1 MEKLFKVT
9 KKYKD
14 DILSKALVRGFKNRI
29 KFTSATGMQSAYI
42 KGTLLVKE
50 NYTDPEEFKFNG
62 DVVSTSGWGLV
73 YSRKDNKWGEIEAVL

>member
-1 MEKLFKVT
+1 MERLFKVT

-14 DILSKALVRGFKNRI
+14 DILFKAYIRGFKN
-29 KFTSATGMQSAYI
+29 KTMFTSATGMPSAYI
-42 KGTLLVKE
+42 KGSLVVKE

-73 YSRKDNKWGEIEAVL
+73 YSRKDNKWGEVV